1 MTTITVYDPAM
12 CCSTG
17 ICGTDVEQP
26 LITFAA
32 DLDWLKSQGV
42 TVRRIN
48 LSQEPIEFT
57 INEDVNAL
65 MQASGGDDLPA
76 VLVDGKMVSKARY
89 PARKELAAWSNL
101 PFEDQD
107 TCASATSHCSSN
119 TKSSCC

>member
-1 MTTITVYDPAM
+1 MTTVTVYDPPM

-17 ICGTDVEQP
+17 VCGTDVEQQ

-48 LSQEPIEFT
+48 LSQEPTEFT
-57 INEDVNAL
+57 INEQVNAL
-65 MQASGGDDLPA
+65 IQASASDDLPA
-76 VLVDGKMVSKARY
+76 ILIDGEMVSKARY
-89 PARKELAAWSNL
+89 PSRKELAAWSNL
-101 PFEDQD
+101 AFEDRESS
-107 TCASATSHCSSN
+107 ASSSSCRPSN

>member
-1 MTTITVYDPAM
+1 MTTITVYDPPM

-17 ICGTDVEQP
+17 VCGADVDQQ

-48 LSQEPIEFT
+48 LSQEPTEFT
-57 INEDVNAL
+57 INEEVKVL

-76 VLVDGKMVSKARY
+76 ILVDGKMVSKARY
-89 PARKELAAWSNL
+89 PSRKELAAWNHL
-101 PFEDQD
+101 AFEDQD
-107 TCASATSHCSSN
+107 TAASASPCGSS
-119 TKSSCC
+119 